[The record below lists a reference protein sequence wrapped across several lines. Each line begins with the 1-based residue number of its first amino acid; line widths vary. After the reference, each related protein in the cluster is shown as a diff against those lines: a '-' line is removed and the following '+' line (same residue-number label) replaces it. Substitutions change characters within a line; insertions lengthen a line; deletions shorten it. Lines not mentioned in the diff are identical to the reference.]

1 MREYGIEVERLLEV
15 KLTEGV
21 LYIAH
26 VLCKY
31 FIIATLNFYYNSYPP
46 TEFPDWC
53 FFLGHSIFYCILD
66 AIAQYLQKAM

>member
-1 MREYGIEVERLLEV
+1 MAR
-15 KLTEGV
+15 
-21 LYIAH
+21 

-53 FFLGHSIFYCILD
+53 FFLGPNILYCVL
-66 AIAQYLQKAM
+66 ALYLQEAIYQMPLKTNNAVGETW